1 MSAQTQIRGV
11 ELLRMADVV
20 TPMALRAA
28 ATLRLADLIAGGA
41 HEAGEIAA
49 ATNCQP
55 RPLRKLLEHLCA
67 LGVLREEPPGSYE
80 VDELGFPLLSEN
92 DHLGVR
98 PFLDIDHVVGRAELS
113 LVEILHTLRTG
124 GPAYEGA
131 HGRNLWD
138 DLDGGVAVGGME
150 AFVRTNPGFDA
161 DLIVDGYDWSA
172 VESVVD
178 VGGNSGALVSAL
190 LRAHPHLRATLVD
203 LPCFARMAERSLEL
217 AGLADRCQVVGSSF
231 FDPLPP
237 GADVY
242 LVSAILAD
250 WDDDRAIAILR
261 RCAEAAGDG
270 GVVLLAEV
278 HLSAAHA
285 DPVERTAVALRLEAS
300 MGNPDRTVS
309 DLEALAA
316 GAGLEVAWR
325 GLDSPVRSV
334 MALRP
339 VQVAAGRSAR

>member
-1 MSAQTQIRGV
+1 
-11 ELLRMADVV
+11 MADIV

-28 ATLRLADLIAGGA
+28 ATLRLADHIAGGA
-41 HEAGEIAA
+41 RSVAEIAA
-49 ATNCQP
+49 ATNSHP

-67 LGVLREEPPGSYE
+67 LGVLREEAPGAYA
-80 VDELGFPLLSEN
+80 VDELGLPLLSEN
-92 DHLGVR
+92 DDLGVR
-98 PFLDIDHVVGRAELS
+98 PFLDVDHVVGRAELS
-113 LVEILHTLRTG
+113 MVELLHTVRTG
-124 GPAYEGA
+124 GHAYEGA

-150 AFVRTNPGFDA
+150 AFTHTSPGFDA
-161 DLIVDGYDWSA
+161 GLVVDGYDWSA
-172 VESVVD
+172 VGSFVD
-178 VGGNSGALVSAL
+178 VGGNSGALVTAL

-203 LPCFARMAERSLEL
+203 LPCFARIAQRNLEL

-242 LVSAILAD
+242 LISAILAD
-250 WDDDRAIAILR
+250 WEDDRAIAILR
-261 RCAEAAGDG
+261 RCAEAAGEQG
-270 GVVLLAEV
+270 LVLLAEV

-285 DPVERTAVALRLEAS
+285 DPVARTAVALRLEAA
-300 MGNPDRTVS
+300 MGNPDRTVR

-316 GAGLEVAWR
+316 NAGLEVAWR
-325 GLDSPVRSV
+325 GQGSPVRSV

-339 VQVAAGRSAR
+339 ALVATGRSAR